1 MQKHIFIDGMTINA
15 SKIQRDVRNGHEVVV
30 LKDTLAMTLPS
41 VMNRKL
47 YTRELFANHYQ
58 ELSDVL
64 APVSHPKKSSG
75 ELLPAGNPIAVNEFH
90 GGASNE
96 NPRLMDDGRVLVDIV
111 INVDYAGMVPK
122 GQELMAVVN
131 AIESGQESYLA
142 TSTGLFYAANAE
154 KGNLNGKEYDSVIT
168 ACKFDHNAILI
179 NEQPAGEL
187 CGFTANNEVVE
198 QVSLMDSIDNRKPSL
213 FSKVK
218 CYFGANSLTTEQVY
232 NQLSSLVD
240 GEITSISND
249 SFVVNGETK
258 NYEIN
263 SDIITVLNKTDAENP
278 EMEAQ
283 ELKALLAEQAETIM
297 AANAEATTTA
307 MAPLSAKIAELEAQ
321 LAANTDKEL
330 STKRD
335 AVKAKFGLTDEA
347 VKEIGVNALDSMYA
361 QTVGASPIAA
371 NSFQPETGGEFDLSD
386 MEPAA

>member
-64 APVSHPKKSSG
+64 APVSHPKKSTG

-142 TSTGLFYAANAE
+142 TSTGLFYAANAK
-154 KGNLNGKEYDSVIT
+154 KGNLNGKDYDSVIT

-218 CYFGANSLTTEQVY
+218 CYFGANTLTIEDVY
-232 NQLSSLVD
+232 NQLANLVD
-240 GEITSISND
+240 GEITSISNGE
-249 SFVVNGETK
+249 FTVNGVTK
-258 NYEIN
+258 TYSVNN
-263 SDIITVLNKTDAENP
+263 DIITLITNTTTESIMDESKFLEL
-278 EMEAQ
+278 MKAQ
-283 ELKALLAEQAETIM
+283 TVAIL
-297 AANAEATTTA
+297 AANAESTTA
-307 MAPLSAKIAELEAQ
+307 AIKPLTDQITALEVK
-321 LAANTDKEL
+321 LAANVNKEL
-330 STKRD
+330 DIKRAAVKSHFKLTDD
-335 AVKAKFGLTDEA
+335 AVKDL
-347 VKEIGVNALDSMYA
+347 GVNSLDAFYA
-361 QTVGASPIAA
+361 QTTSATAIAA
-371 NSFQPETGGEFDLSD
+371 NSAGSDASESLLDMIPE
-386 MEPAA
+386 A